1 MWSHLAVTA
10 TAAPAAAAPT
20 AVAPPVVAPTVVA
33 PSVIGSSRPAGIH
46 DWPAEL
52 GGLVGRDWGRR
63 SGGRQDRWVVRGGPG
78 SGKTTLVADVVRA
91 AVTGGVG
98 LDGVLVLTAS
108 ATAGACLLEEV
119 TSGLPPELVVGT
131 DAPVRTVHSLA
142 HAVVRLAAA
151 RVDAPPPRLRTGAE
165 HDALVRE
172 TLLGEAMDGA
182 PHWPEPLRPAL
193 STVGFARELRDLLL
207 RSLERG
213 IGPRELARLG
223 RSAGRPA
230 WVAAAGFFRRH
241 EEQMALRSGL
251 RGGESDVP
259 EALNAAELVGAALD
273 ALTADPQLREIFR
286 SRRLVVVDDAHHLD
300 PLAAEFVAAVGG
312 GADLLLVVEDGDQS
326 VFRFRGADGGLA
338 RAVVDQG
345 GRAVDLH
352 EGHRM
357 APAVAAVAARIGSR
371 LPGAAR
377 HRPREVVRGNGPAGP
392 AGPVEP
398 TLPTAST
405 ASAVS
410 PTSAG
415 ATDAAGGDGSVAV
428 TVARSAA
435 GEAAVIADFLRRRH
449 VLDGID
455 YGEMAVITRSLPR
468 VADALLAALDAAG
481 VPVVDAGAEL
491 PPAHDPVVA
500 ALLLLLRSAL
510 EGPGGTDAE
519 RTLALLSGPIGRADP
534 VAMRRLRRG
543 IRRSGIGGSEPS
555 AETLRRLVLAD
566 EDPARSGVTA
576 VELAPVTRIRHARAA
591 VLDSLRSGGTAE
603 EALWAAWSA
612 SRMERRLVR
621 QAVSADPW
629 SRSADRSLD
638 AVVSLFDHAADYVDR
653 VPGGSVALFCDV
665 VSGEDLPAPRRADTR
680 ARGGAVS
687 VLSAHAAVGRQWRSV
702 AVCGVQDGLWPA
714 PRRRSGLLGVDE
726 LVDLTEVAGDGPVPS
741 EAERA
746 VSSAAARAA
755 EERRLFYVA
764 CSRARSHLLVTAVES
779 PEEGD
784 VAPSRFVDEISDLAT
799 AAGDPAGSG
808 DHGPVPPASV
818 SARYAPTVFT
828 LQHLAVD
835 LRAAL
840 LDPSTDPGDAA
851 RAAGLLAGLRD
862 AGVEAADPGTWFGS
876 TEPSTTAPPFPAG
889 PDEPVAVLSPSGF
902 GALEECPL
910 RWFLQKV
917 RGDSAD
923 AGSPAALI
931 RGSAVHALAQAVE
944 GGVSED
950 GIRTVVLRRAD
961 SLTRAR
967 GWFAERGAES
977 VVGMAESFRQW
988 RVDTRGEYTTA
999 GVEEPFTLDV
1009 PGGVRVRGRIDR
1021 LEATRSGTVVPVD
1034 LKTSP
1039 SAVTKA
1045 VAAAHPQLA
1054 LYQLAVAEGAVEAAA
1069 DRAPGGGLLL
1079 YLGGREGRPPTERVQ
1094 DPLTRDA
1101 AAALTERVVEAG
1113 RATAGPTYTARVGSW
1128 CDRCDVRSSCPAQIE
1143 GRQVIE

>member
-1 MWSHLAVTA
+1 MTG
-10 TAAPAAAAPT
+10 APMTGTSAIVPPASAPL
-20 AVAPPVVAPTVVA
+20 
-33 PSVIGSSRPAGIH
+33 REWPAGLH
-46 DWPAEL
+46 
-52 GGLVGRDWGRR
+52 GLVGRVWDPRPA
-63 SGGRQDRWVVRGGPG
+63 GRQDRWVVRGGPG
-78 SGKTTLVADVVRA
+78 SGKTSLIADVVRA
-91 AVTGGVG
+91 AVTDGVG
-98 LDGVLVLTAS
+98 MDGVLVLTGS
-108 ATAGACLLEEV
+108 ATAGAALLEEV
-119 TSGLPPELVVGT
+119 TRGLPPSLVVGT

-172 TLLGEAMDGA
+172 TLLGEMADGA
-182 PHWPEPLRPAL
+182 RQWPEQLRPAM

-251 RGGESDVP
+251 RGGEADVP

-273 ALTADPQLREIFR
+273 ALTADPELREVFR
-286 SRRLVVVDDAHHLD
+286 SRRLVAVDDAHHLD

-312 GADLLLVVEDGDQS
+312 GAEVLLVAEDGDQS

-377 HRPREVVRGNGPAGP
+377 HRPRERTDGTTP
-392 AGPVEP
+392 E
-398 TLPTAST
+398 
-405 ASAVS
+405 ASAVED
-410 PTSAG
+410 G
-415 ATDAAGGDGSVAV
+415 AVAV
-428 TVARSAA
+428 TVTRSPAA
-435 GEAAVIADFLRRRH
+435 EAAVIADFLRRRH
-449 VLDGID
+449 VLDGVD

-468 VADALLAALDAAG
+468 VVDALLPALDAAG

-500 ALLLLLRSAL
+500 ALLLLLRSAV
-510 EGPGGTDAE
+510 EGAEGTDAE
-519 RTLALLSGPIGRADP
+519 RTLALLSGPIGRADA

-555 AETLRRLVLAD
+555 AETLRTLVLD
-566 EDPARSGVTA
+566 GQDPGPSGLTA
-576 VELAPVTRIRHARAA
+576 VELAPVTRIRVARDA
-591 VLDSLRSGGTAE
+591 VLESLRSGGTVE
-603 EALWAAWSA
+603 EVLWEAWSA

-621 QAVSADPW
+621 QAVAADPW

-665 VSGEDLPAPRRADTR
+665 VSQEDLPAPRRADTR
-680 ARGGAVS
+680 ARGGSVS
-687 VLSAHAAVGRQWRSV
+687 VLSAHAAVGRQWDAV
-702 AVCGVQDGLWPA
+702 AVCGVQDGVWPA

-726 LVDLTEVAGDGPVPS
+726 LVDLTEVAGDGPLPS

-746 VSSAAARAA
+746 VSSAAARSA

-764 CSRARSHLLVTAVES
+764 CSRARDALLVTAVES
-779 PEEGD
+779 PEGGD
-784 VAPSRFVDEISDLAT
+784 VAPSRFVDEISDLVTVPGDPGGQRAGAT
-799 AAGDPAGSG
+799 APGDT
-808 DHGPVPPASV
+808 
-818 SARYAPTVFT
+818 RYAPTVFT
-828 LQHLAVD
+828 LQHLTVD

-840 LDPSTDPGDAA
+840 LDGSTDPVDAEH
-851 RAAGLLAGLRD
+851 AAGILAGLRE
-862 AGVEAADPGTWFGS
+862 AGVPEADPGTWYGS
-876 TEPSTTAPPFPAG
+876 GEQSSSLPPFPAEPG
-889 PDEPVAVLSPSGF
+889 EPVAVLSPSGF
-902 GALEECPL
+902 GTLEECPL

-923 AGSPAALI
+923 PGSAAALV
-931 RGSAVHALAQAVE
+931 RGSAVHALTQAVE
-944 GGVSED
+944 GGISED
-950 GIRTVVLRRAD
+950 MLRTVVFRRAEA
-961 SLTRAR
+961 LTRAR

-977 VVGMAESFRQW
+977 MVGMAETFRMW
-988 RVDTRGEYTTA
+988 RADTRDQYTTA
-999 GVEEPFTLDV
+999 GVEESFEFDV
-1009 PGGVRVRGRIDR
+1009 PGGVRIRGRIDR
-1021 LEATRSGTVVPVD
+1021 LEATPSDEVVPVD
-1034 LKTSP
+1034 IKTSP
-1039 SAVTKA
+1039 TAVSKA
-1045 VAAAHPQLA
+1045 VAATHPQLA
-1054 LYQLAVAEGAVEAAA
+1054 LYQLAVAEGAVESASG
-1069 DRAPGGGLLL
+1069 RPPGGGLLL
-1079 YLGGREGRPPTERVQ
+1079 YLGGRQGRMPTDRAQ
-1094 DPLTRDA
+1094 DPLGREAADA
-1101 AAALTERVVEAG
+1101 LAERVTEAG
-1113 RATAGPTYTARVGSW
+1113 RSTVGPSYTARVGPW
-1128 CDRCDVRSSCPAQIE
+1128 CDHCDVRSSCPAQPE

>member
-1 MWSHLAVTA
+1 MTKS
-10 TAAPAAAAPT
+10 AAPT
-20 AVAPPVVAPTVVA
+20 AGAPH
-33 PSVIGSSRPAGIH
+33 SSRTVEAAPLRR
-46 DWPAEL
+46 WPPEL
-52 GGLVGRDWGRR
+52 GDLIGREWGPRAV
-63 SGGRQDRWVVRGGPG
+63 GRQDRWVVRGGPG
-78 SGKTTLVADVVRA
+78 SGKTSLVVDVVRA

-98 LDGVLVLTAS
+98 MDGVLVLTGS
-108 ATAGACLLEEV
+108 ATAGSALLWEV
-119 TSGLPPELVVGT
+119 TRGLPPEAVVST

-165 HDALVRE
+165 HDALIRE
-172 TLLGEAMDGA
+172 TLLGEVADGA
-182 PHWPEPLRPAL
+182 PHWPEQLRPAL
-193 STVGFARELRDLLL
+193 ATVGFARELRDLLL

-273 ALTADPQLREIFR
+273 ALTADPQLRESFR

-312 GADLLLVVEDGDQS
+312 GAELLLVVEDGDQS

-345 GRAVDLH
+345 GRAVDLQA
-352 EGHRM
+352 GHRM
-357 APAVAAVAARIGSR
+357 DPAVAAVAARIGSR

-377 HRPREVVRGNGPAGP
+377 HRPREV
-392 AGPVEP
+392 
-398 TLPTAST
+398 
-405 ASAVS
+405 
-410 PTSAG
+410 
-415 ATDAAGGDGSVAV
+415 AGGPGAGGTGGEGSVTV

-435 GEAAVIADFLRRRH
+435 AEAAVVADFLRRRH
-449 VLDGID
+449 VLDGVD
-455 YGEMAVITRSLPR
+455 YGEMAVVSRSLPA
-468 VADALLAALDAAG
+468 VVDALLPALDAAG

-500 ALLLLLRSAL
+500 ALLLLVRSAL
-510 EGPGGTDAE
+510 QGADGTDAE
-519 RTLALLSGPIGRADP
+519 RILTLLSGPIGRADA

-555 AETLRRLVLAD
+555 AQTLRTLVLA
-566 EDPARSGVTA
+566 EGDPAPSGLTA
-576 VELAPVTRIRHARAA
+576 VELAPVTRIRHARTAVLESLRAGAA
-591 VLDSLRSGGTAE
+591 VE
-603 EALWAAWSA
+603 EVLWAAWSA

-621 QAVSADPW
+621 QAVAADPW

-653 VPGGSVALFCDV
+653 VPGGSVALFCEV
-665 VSGEDLPAPRRADTR
+665 VSREDLPAPRRTDTR

-702 AVCGVQDGLWPA
+702 VVCGVQDGRWPA

-726 LVDLTEVAGDGPVPS
+726 LVDLTEVAGDGPLPS
-741 EAERA
+741 ESERT

-784 VAPSRFVDEISDLAT
+784 VAPSRFVDEISDLSTTGGDAGGADGLRPGAE
-799 AAGDPAGSG
+799 AAA
-808 DHGPVPPASV
+808 A
-818 SARYAPTVFT
+818 ARYAPTVFT

-840 LDPSTDPGDAA
+840 LDPSTGPADATH
-851 RAAGLLAGLRD
+851 AAGLLAGLRD
-862 AGVEAADPGTWFGS
+862 AGVAEADPGAWYGS
-876 TEPSTTAPPFPAG
+876 GGPSTAAPPFPVAPG
-889 PDEPVAVLSPSGF
+889 EPVVVLSPSGF

-923 AGSPAALI
+923 PGSEAALI
-931 RGSAVHALAQAVE
+931 RGSAVHALTQAVE
-944 GGVSED
+944 GGIGED
-950 GIRTVVLRRAD
+950 ALRAAVHRRAEA
-961 SLTRAR
+961 LTRAR

-977 VVGMAESFRQW
+977 MVGMAETFRRW
-988 RVDTRGEYTTA
+988 RTETRGEYTTA
-999 GVEEPFTLDV
+999 GVEEAFAFDV
-1009 PGGVRVRGRIDR
+1009 RGGVRIRGRIDR
-1021 LEATRSGTVVPVD
+1021 LEATRAGEVVPVD
-1034 LKTSP
+1034 IKTSP
-1039 SAVTKA
+1039 GAVSKA
-1045 VAAAHPQLA
+1045 VAATHPQLA
-1054 LYQLAVAEGAVEAAA
+1054 LYQLAVSEGAVESAAG
-1069 DRAPGGGLLL
+1069 RAPGGGLLV
-1079 YLGGREGRPPTERVQ
+1079 YLGGREGRMPTERVQ
-1094 DPLTRDA
+1094 DPLGSEGA
-1101 AAALTERVVEAG
+1101 EALTERVVEAG
-1113 RATAGPTYTARVGSW
+1113 RATVGPDYTARVGRW
-1128 CDRCDVRSSCPAQIE
+1128 CDHCGVRSSCPAQPE
-1143 GRQVIE
+1143 GRQVSG

>member
-1 MWSHLAVTA
+1 MTQS
-10 TAAPAAAAPT
+10 AAPT
-20 AVAPPVVAPTVVA
+20 AGAPHATRPAGVAPP
-33 PSVIGSSRPAGIH
+33 RR
-46 DWPAEL
+46 WPPGL
-52 GGLVGRDWGRR
+52 DDLVGRDWRPR
-63 SGGRQDRWVVRGGPG
+63 PPGRQDRWVVRGGPG

-98 LDGVLVLTAS
+98 LDSVLVLTGS
-108 ATAGACLLEEV
+108 ATAGAALLEEV
-119 TSGLPPELVVGT
+119 TRGLPPDSVVGT

-172 TLLGEAMDGA
+172 TLLGEVADGA
-182 PHWPEPLRPAL
+182 PLWPEQLRPAL
-193 STVGFARELRDLLL
+193 SAVGFARELRDLLL

-273 ALTADPQLREIFR
+273 ALTADPQLREVFR

-312 GADLLLVVEDGDQS
+312 GADVLLVVEDGDQS

-352 EGHRM
+352 VGHRM
-357 APAVAAVAARIGSR
+357 DPAVAAVAARIGSR

-377 HRPREVVRGNGPAGP
+377 HRPREAATGSGPR
-392 AGPVEP
+392 
-398 TLPTAST
+398 
-405 ASAVS
+405 AV
-410 PTSAG
+410 G
-415 ATDAAGGDGSVAV
+415 AEGSVTV

-435 GEAAVIADFLRRRH
+435 AEAAVVADFLRRRH
-449 VLDGID
+449 VLDGVD
-455 YGEMAVITRSLPR
+455 YGEMAVVSRSLPG
-468 VADALLAALDAAG
+468 VVDALLPALDAAG

-510 EGPGGTDAE
+510 RGADGTDAE
-519 RTLALLSGPIGRADP
+519 HTLALLSGPIGRADA

-555 AETLRRLVLAD
+555 AETLRALVLA
-566 EDPARSGVTA
+566 EGDPAPSGLTA
-576 VELAPVTRIRHARAA
+576 VELAPVTRIRHARTA
-591 VLDSLRSGGTAE
+591 VLDSLRAGGTVE
-603 EALWAAWSA
+603 EVLWAAWSG

-621 QAVSADPW
+621 QAVAADAW

-653 VPGGSVALFCDV
+653 VPGGSVALFCEV
-665 VSGEDLPAPRRADTR
+665 VSREDLPAPRRADTR

-687 VLSAHAAVGRQWRSV
+687 VLSAHASVGRQWRSV
-702 AVCGVQDGLWPA
+702 VVCGVQDGIWPA

-726 LVDLTEVAGDGPVPS
+726 LVDLTEVAGDGPLPS

-746 VSSAAARAA
+746 VSSATARAA

-779 PEEGD
+779 PDEGD

-799 AAGDPAGSG
+799 TDLAASGGDPVGADGHRLGAAS
-808 DHGPVPPASV
+808 PATT
-818 SARYAPTVFT
+818 RYAPTVFT
-828 LQHLAVD
+828 VQHLAVD

-840 LDPSTDPGDAA
+840 LDPSTDPADATH
-851 RAAGLLAGLRD
+851 AAGLLAGLRD
-862 AGVEAADPGTWFGS
+862 AGVGEADPGAWYGS
-876 TEPSTTAPPFPAG
+876 NGPSTAAPPFPAKPG
-889 PDEPVAVLSPSGF
+889 EPVVVLSPSGF

-917 RGDSAD
+917 RGDSSE
-923 AGSPAALI
+923 AGSAAPLI
-931 RGSAVHALAQAVE
+931 RGSAVHALTQAVE
-944 GGVSED
+944 GGVPED
-950 GIRTVVLRRAD
+950 ALRTVVSRRAD
-961 SLTRAR
+961 ALTRAR

-977 VVGMAESFRQW
+977 MVGMAETFRRW
-988 RVDTRGEYTTA
+988 RTDTRDVYTTA
-999 GVEEPFTLDV
+999 GVEEAFTFDV
-1009 PGGVRVRGRIDR
+1009 RGGVRIRGRIDR
-1021 LEATRSGTVVPVD
+1021 LEATRPGEVVPVD
-1034 LKTSP
+1034 VKTS
-1039 SAVTKA
+1039 SAAVSKA
-1045 VAAAHPQLA
+1045 VAATHPQLA
-1054 LYQLAVAEGAVEAAA
+1054 LYQLAVSQGAVESAAG
-1069 DRAPGGGLLL
+1069 RAPGGGLLL
-1079 YLGGREGRPPTERVQ
+1079 YLGGREGRMPTERVQ
-1094 DPLTRDA
+1094 DPLGGEA
-1101 AAALTERVVEAG
+1101 ADALTDRVVEAG
-1113 RATAGPTYTARVGSW
+1113 HATVGPSYTARVGQW
-1128 CDRCDVRSSCPAQIE
+1128 CDHCDVRSSCPARSE
-1143 GRQVIE
+1143 GRQVIG

>member
-1 MWSHLAVTA
+1 MWSHRAVTA
-10 TAAPAAAAPT
+10 TAAPTAGAPT
-20 AVAPPVVAPTVVA
+20 AEAPTAGAPTAGA
-33 PSVIGSSRPAGIH
+33 PSSARADRPSGTRE
-46 DWPAEL
+46 WPAEL
-52 GGLVGRDWGRR
+52 GGLVGRDWAAGPA
-63 SGGRQDRWVVRGGPG
+63 GRQDRWVVRGGPG
-78 SGKTTLVADVVRA
+78 SGKTSLVAEVVRT

-108 ATAGACLLEEV
+108 ATAGAALLEEV
-119 TSGLPPELVVGT
+119 TSGLPPELIVGT

-172 TLLGEAMDGA
+172 TLLGEAADGA
-182 PHWPEPLRPAL
+182 PHWPERLRPAL

-286 SRRLVVVDDAHHLD
+286 SRRLVVVDDAQHLD

-312 GADLLLVVEDGDQS
+312 GAEVLLVAEDGDQS

-352 EGHRM
+352 AGHRM

-377 HRPREVVRGNGPAGP
+377 HRPREVVR
-392 AGPVEP
+392 
-398 TLPTAST
+398 
-405 ASAVS
+405 
-410 PTSAG
+410 
-415 ATDAAGGDGSVAV
+415 ATDPTEDAGSVAV

-435 GEAAVIADFLRRRH
+435 AEAALVADFLRRRH

-455 YGEMAVITRSLPR
+455 YGEMAVVTRSLPR

-510 EGPGGTDAE
+510 EGADGTDAE

-576 VELAPVTRIRHARAA
+576 VELAPVSRVRHARSA
-591 VLDSLRSGGTAE
+591 VLESLRTGGTAE

-621 QAVSADPW
+621 QAVAADPW

-680 ARGGAVS
+680 ARGGADS
-687 VLSAHAAVGRQWRSV
+687 VLSAHAAAGRQWRSV

-726 LVDLTEVAGDGPVPS
+726 LVDLTEVAGDGPLPS

-799 AAGDPAGSG
+799 ATGDPAGSG
-808 DHGPVPPASV
+808 DPGAAPASV
-818 SARYAPTVFT
+818 TARHAPTVFT

-840 LDPSTDPGDAA
+840 LDPSTDPADAE

-862 AGVEAADPGTWFGS
+862 AGVKEADPGTWFGS
-876 TEPSTTAPPFPAG
+876 TGPSTTAPPFPAG
-889 PDEPVAVLSPSGF
+889 PEEPVAVLSPSGF

-923 AGSPAALI
+923 AGSSAAMI

-950 GIRTVVLRRAD
+950 GVRTAVLRRAE

-977 VVGMAESFRQW
+977 MVGMAETFRQW
-988 RVDTRGEYTTA
+988 RTDTRGEYTTA
-999 GVEEPFTLDV
+999 GVEEAFSFDV

-1021 LEATRSGTVVPVD
+1021 LEATRSGAVVPVD
-1034 LKTSP
+1034 VKTSP
-1039 SAVTKA
+1039 GAVTKA
-1045 VAAAHPQLA
+1045 AAAAHPQLA

-1069 DRAPGGGLLL
+1069 DRTPGGGLLV
-1079 YLGGREGRPPTERVQ
+1079 YLGGREGRAATERVQ
-1094 DPLTRDA
+1094 DPLTPDA
-1101 AAALTERVVEAG
+1101 AESLTERVLEAG
-1113 RATAGPTYTARVGSW
+1113 RATAGPTYTARVGPW
-1128 CDRCDVRSSCPAQIE
+1128 CDRGGVRSSCPAQIE
-1143 GRQVIE
+1143 GRQVIG

>member
-1 MWSHLAVTA
+1 MTQS
-10 TAAPAAAAPT
+10 AAPT
-20 AVAPPVVAPTVVA
+20 AGAPHATRPAGVAPP
-33 PSVIGSSRPAGIH
+33 RR
-46 DWPAEL
+46 WPPGL
-52 GGLVGRDWGRR
+52 DDLVGRDWRPR
-63 SGGRQDRWVVRGGPG
+63 PPGRQDRWVVRGGPG

-91 AVTGGVG
+91 AVTAGVG
-98 LDGVLVLTAS
+98 LDGVLVLTGS
-108 ATAGACLLEEV
+108 ATAGAALLEEV
-119 TSGLPPELVVGT
+119 TRGLPPDSVVGT

-172 TLLGEAMDGA
+172 TLLGEVADGA
-182 PHWPEPLRPAL
+182 PLWPEQLRPAL
-193 STVGFARELRDLLL
+193 SAVGFARELRDLLL

-273 ALTADPQLREIFR
+273 ALTADPQLREVFR

-312 GADLLLVVEDGDQS
+312 GADVLLVVEDGDQS

-352 EGHRM
+352 VGHRM
-357 APAVAAVAARIGSR
+357 DPAVAAVTARIGSR

-377 HRPREVVRGNGPAGP
+377 HRPREA
-392 AGPVEP
+392 
-398 TLPTAST
+398 
-405 ASAVS
+405 
-410 PTSAG
+410 
-415 ATDAAGGDGSVAV
+415 AAGSGPRAVGAEGSVTV

-435 GEAAVIADFLRRRH
+435 AEAAVVADFLRRRH
-449 VLDGID
+449 VLDGVD
-455 YGEMAVITRSLPR
+455 YGEMAVVSRSLPG
-468 VADALLAALDAAG
+468 VVDALLPALDAAG

-510 EGPGGTDAE
+510 RGADGTDAE
-519 RTLALLSGPIGRADP
+519 HTLALLSGPIGRADA

-555 AETLRRLVLAD
+555 AETLRALVLA
-566 EDPARSGVTA
+566 EGDPAPSGLTA
-576 VELAPVTRIRHARAA
+576 VELAPVTRIRHARTA
-591 VLDSLRSGGTAE
+591 VLDSLRAGGTVE
-603 EALWAAWSA
+603 EVLWAAWSG

-621 QAVSADPW
+621 QAVAADAW

-653 VPGGSVALFCDV
+653 VPGGSVALFCEV
-665 VSGEDLPAPRRADTR
+665 VSREDLPAPRRADTR

-687 VLSAHAAVGRQWRSV
+687 VLSAHASVGRQWRSV
-702 AVCGVQDGLWPA
+702 VVCGVQDGIWPA

-726 LVDLTEVAGDGPVPS
+726 LVDLTEVAGDGPLPS

-746 VSSAAARAA
+746 VSSATARAA

-779 PEEGD
+779 PDEGD

-799 AAGDPAGSG
+799 TDLAASGGDPVGADGHRLGAAS
-808 DHGPVPPASV
+808 PATT
-818 SARYAPTVFT
+818 RYAPTVFT
-828 LQHLAVD
+828 VQHLAVD

-840 LDPSTDPGDAA
+840 LDPSTDPADATH
-851 RAAGLLAGLRD
+851 AAGLLAGLRD
-862 AGVEAADPGTWFGS
+862 AGVGEADPGAWYGS
-876 TEPSTTAPPFPAG
+876 NGPSTAAPPFPSKPG
-889 PDEPVAVLSPSGF
+889 EPVVVLSPSGF

-917 RGDSAD
+917 RGDSSE
-923 AGSPAALI
+923 AGSAAPLI
-931 RGSAVHALAQAVE
+931 RGSAVHALTQAVE
-944 GGVSED
+944 GGVPED
-950 GIRTVVLRRAD
+950 ALRTVVSRRAD
-961 SLTRAR
+961 ALTRAR

-977 VVGMAESFRQW
+977 MVGMAETFRRW
-988 RVDTRGEYTTA
+988 RTDTRDVYTTA
-999 GVEEPFTLDV
+999 GVEEAFTFDV
-1009 PGGVRVRGRIDR
+1009 RGGVRIRGRIDR
-1021 LEATRSGTVVPVD
+1021 LEATRPGEVVPVD
-1034 LKTSP
+1034 VKTS
-1039 SAVTKA
+1039 SAAVSKA
-1045 VAAAHPQLA
+1045 VAATHPQLA
-1054 LYQLAVAEGAVEAAA
+1054 LYQLAVSQGAVESAAG
-1069 DRAPGGGLLL
+1069 RAPGGGLLL
-1079 YLGGREGRPPTERVQ
+1079 YLGGREGRMPTERVQ
-1094 DPLTRDA
+1094 DPLGGEA
-1101 AAALTERVVEAG
+1101 ADALTDRVVEAG
-1113 RATAGPTYTARVGSW
+1113 RATVGPSYTARVGQW
-1128 CDRCDVRSSCPAQIE
+1128 CDHCDVRSSCPARSE
-1143 GRQVIE
+1143 GRQVIG

>member
-1 MWSHLAVTA
+1 V
-10 TAAPAAAAPT
+10 
-20 AVAPPVVAPTVVA
+20 
-33 PSVIGSSRPAGIH
+33 
-46 DWPAEL
+46 
-52 GGLVGRDWGRR
+52 
-63 SGGRQDRWVVRGGPG
+63 
-78 SGKTTLVADVVRA
+78 DVVRA
-91 AVTGGVG
+91 AVSGGAG
-98 LDGVLVLTAS
+98 LDGVLVLTGS
-108 ATAGACLLEEV
+108 ATAGAALLEEV
-119 TSGLPPELVVGT
+119 TRGLPPDSVVGT

-172 TLLGEAMDGA
+172 TLLGEAADGA
-182 PHWPEPLRPAL
+182 PLWPEQLRPAL

-273 ALTADPQLREIFR
+273 ALTADPGLREVFR
-286 SRRLVVVDDAHHLD
+286 SRRLVAVDDAHHLD

-312 GADLLLVVEDGDQS
+312 GADVLLVVEDGDQS

-345 GRAVDLH
+345 GRSVDLH
-352 EGHRM
+352 VGRRM

-377 HRPREVVRGNGPAGP
+377 HRPRELAPGAG
-392 AGPVEP
+392 
-398 TLPTAST
+398 T
-405 ASAVS
+405 
-410 PTSAG
+410 AG
-415 ATDAAGGDGSVAV
+415 AAERGRAADEGAVVDEGSVSV

-435 GEAAVIADFLRRRH
+435 AEAALVADFLRRRH
-449 VLDGID
+449 VLDGVD
-455 YGEMAVITRSLPR
+455 YGEMAVVSRSLPG
-468 VADALLAALDAAG
+468 VVDALLPALDAAG

-510 EGPGGTDAE
+510 EGAPGTDAE
-519 RTLALLSGPIGRADP
+519 RTLALLSGPIGRADA

-543 IRRSGIGGSEPS
+543 IRRTGIGGSEPS
-555 AETLRRLVLAD
+555 AETLRSLVLD
-566 EDPARSGVTA
+566 EQARAPSGLTA
-576 VELAPVTRIRHARAA
+576 VELAPVTRIRHARTA
-591 VLDSLRSGGTAE
+591 VLDSLRVGGTVE
-603 EALWAAWSA
+603 EVLWAAWSA
-612 SRMERRLVR
+612 SRLERRLVR
-621 QAVSADPW
+621 QAVAADPW

-653 VPGGSVALFCDV
+653 VPGGSLALFCEV

-702 AVCGVQDGLWPA
+702 AVCGVQDGRWPA

-726 LVDLTEVAGDGPVPS
+726 LVDLTEVAGDGPLPS

-746 VSSAAARAA
+746 VSSASARAA

-784 VAPSRFVDEISDLAT
+784 VAPSRFVDEIADLATGDLAT
-799 AAGDPAGSG
+799 AVADPAAAGG
-808 DHGPVPPASV
+808 DHPGDAVAT
-818 SARYAPTVFT
+818 RYAPTVFT

-840 LDPSTDPGDAA
+840 LDHSTDPADAA
-851 RAAGLLAGLRD
+851 HAAGLLAGLRD
-862 AGVEAADPGTWFGS
+862 AGVGEADPGTWYGAG
-876 TEPSTTAPPFPAG
+876 EPSTTAPPFPT
-889 PDEPVAVLSPSGF
+889 EPGQPVVVLSPSGF

-910 RWFLQKV
+910 RWFLQKA
-917 RGDSAD
+917 RGDSSES
-923 AGSPAALI
+923 GSAASLI
-931 RGSAVHALAQAVE
+931 RGSAVHALTQAVE
-944 GGVSED
+944 GGITED
-950 GIRTVVLRRAD
+950 ALRSAVLRRAEP
-961 SLTRAR
+961 LTRAR
-967 GWFAERGAES
+967 GWFAARGAES
-977 VVGMAESFRQW
+977 MVGMAEAFRRW
-988 RVDTRGEYTTA
+988 RTGTRDVYTTA
-999 GVEEPFTLDV
+999 GVEEPFSFDV
-1009 PGGVRVRGRIDR
+1009 REGVRVRGRIDR
-1021 LEATRSGTVVPVD
+1021 LEATRSGEVVPVD
-1034 LKTSP
+1034 VKTST
-1039 SAVTKA
+1039 SAVTRA
-1045 VAAAHPQLA
+1045 VAATHPQLA
-1054 LYQLAVAEGAVEAAA
+1054 LYQLAVAEGAVESAAG
-1069 DRAPGGGLLL
+1069 RAPGGGLLL
-1079 YLGGREGRPPTERVQ
+1079 YLGGREDRMPTERVQ
-1094 DPLTRDA
+1094 DPLGRDTA
-1101 AAALTERVVEAG
+1101 EELTDRVVEAG
-1113 RATAGPTYTARVGSW
+1113 RATEGPSYTARVGPW
-1128 CDRCDVRSSCPAQIE
+1128 CEHCDVRSSCPAQPE
-1143 GRQVIE
+1143 GQQVIG

>member
-1 MWSHLAVTA
+1 MTES
-10 TAAPAAAAPT
+10 AAPT
-20 AVAPPVVAPTVVA
+20 AGAQHATRIVEAAPP
-33 PSVIGSSRPAGIH
+33 RR
-46 DWPAEL
+46 WPPGL
-52 GGLVGRDWGRR
+52 DHLVGRDWGPRPP
-63 SGGRQDRWVVRGGPG
+63 GRQDRWVVRGGPG
-78 SGKTTLVADVVRA
+78 SGKTSLVVDVVRA

-98 LDGVLVLTAS
+98 LDGVLVLTGS
-108 ATAGACLLEEV
+108 ATAGAALLEEV
-119 TSGLPPELVVGT
+119 TRGLPPESVVGT

-172 TLLGEAMDGA
+172 TLLGEVADGA
-182 PHWPEPLRPAL
+182 PLWPEPLRPAL

-273 ALTADPQLREIFR
+273 ALTADPQLREVFR

-300 PLAAEFVAAVGG
+300 PLAAEFVAAIGG
-312 GADLLLVVEDGDQS
+312 GADVLLVVEDGDQS

-352 EGHRM
+352 VGHRM
-357 APAVAAVAARIGSR
+357 EPAVAAVAARVGSR

-377 HRPREVVRGNGPAGP
+377 HRPREG
-392 AGPVEP
+392 
-398 TLPTAST
+398 
-405 ASAVS
+405 
-410 PTSAG
+410 
-415 ATDAAGGDGSVAV
+415 AAGSGPRAIGAEGSVTV

-435 GEAAVIADFLRRRH
+435 AEAAVVADFLRRRH
-449 VLDGID
+449 VLDGVD
-455 YGEMAVITRSLPR
+455 YGEMAVVSRSLPG
-468 VADALLAALDAAG
+468 VVDALLPALDAAG

-510 EGPGGTDAE
+510 QGADGTDAE
-519 RTLALLSGPIGRADP
+519 HTLALLSGPIGRADA

-543 IRRSGIGGSEPS
+543 IRRSGIGGSVPS
-555 AETLRRLVLAD
+555 AQTLRDLVLA
-566 EDPARSGVTA
+566 EGDPAPSGLTA
-576 VELAPVTRIRHARAA
+576 VELAPVTRIRHARIA
-591 VLDSLRSGGTAE
+591 VLDSLRAGGTVE
-603 EALWAAWSA
+603 EVLWAAWSA

-621 QAVSADPW
+621 QAVAADPW

-653 VPGGSVALFCDV
+653 VPGGSVALFCEV
-665 VSGEDLPAPRRADTR
+665 VSREDLPAPRRADTR

-702 AVCGVQDGLWPA
+702 VVCGVQDGRWPA

-726 LVDLTEVAGDGPVPS
+726 LVDLTEVAGDGPLPS
-741 EAERA
+741 EAERT
-746 VSSAAARAA
+746 VSSATARAA

-764 CSRARSHLLVTAVES
+764 CSRARSHLLVTAVEA
-779 PEEGD
+779 PDEGD

-799 AAGDPAGSG
+799 TDPASTG
-808 DHGPVPPASV
+808 DGTVGADGHRPGAAAPVAT
-818 SARYAPTVFT
+818 RYAPTVFT

-840 LDPSTDPGDAA
+840 LDPSTDPADATH
-851 RAAGLLAGLRD
+851 AAGLLAGLRD
-862 AGVEAADPGTWFGS
+862 AGVGEADPGGWYGS
-876 TEPSTTAPPFPAG
+876 SGPSTAAPPFPAAPG
-889 PDEPVAVLSPSGF
+889 QPVVVLSPSGF

-917 RGDSAD
+917 RGDSAES
-923 AGSPAALI
+923 GSASALI
-931 RGSAVHALAQAVE
+931 RGSAVHALTQAVE
-944 GGVSED
+944 GGVPED
-950 GIRTVVLRRAD
+950 ALRTAVIRRAE

-977 VVGMAESFRQW
+977 MVGMAETFRRW
-988 RVDTRGEYTTA
+988 RTGTRDVYTTA
-999 GVEEPFTLDV
+999 GVEEAFAFDV
-1009 PGGVRVRGRIDR
+1009 RGGVRIRGRIDR
-1021 LEATRSGTVVPVD
+1021 LEATRSGEVVPVD
-1034 LKTSP
+1034 VKTSP
-1039 SAVTKA
+1039 GAVSKA

-1054 LYQLAVAEGAVEAAA
+1054 LYQLAVSEGAVESAAG
-1069 DRAPGGGLLL
+1069 RAPGGGLLL
-1079 YLGGREGRPPTERVQ
+1079 YLGGREGRMPTERVQ
-1094 DPLTRDA
+1094 DPLGGEA
-1101 AAALTERVVEAG
+1101 AEGLTDRVVEAG
-1113 RATAGPTYTARVGSW
+1113 RATVGPSYTARVGQW
-1128 CDRCDVRSSCPAQIE
+1128 CDHCDVRSSCPAQSE
-1143 GRQVIE
+1143 GRQVIG